1 MAIIKAVSSK
11 APIKT
16 AITYISKSEK
26 TESKLLGGY
35 NITPDT
41 AYEEMQST
49 KEIWGKTDGRTYKH
63 YVQSFAPDELI
74 TPEQA
79 HEIAKEFV
87 ECCPQFKGF
96 EVLIATHQDKE
107 HIHTHFVLNSVSFED
122 GHKFQQ
128 KSTELQAM
136 KDLSDKICLAHG
148 LSLTYKG
155 KAFDGSKR
163 EETTAYRKGQY
174 RFLKRAEQGE
184 VKSYVQDIALAVMDC
199 RECATSR
206 SEFVELMNAQGYA
219 VKWEDNLKYITFTD
233 LLRQEQGEKQCK
245 IRNNKLE
252 KYYHVDFSKEG
263 LENEFVN
270 NARRNQEEQARVVRT
285 DTITQQGRTVINDTE
300 TVIRQSAVNIN
311 CSDTLTGKLTE
322 ERRVTRITLNGTD
335 TKIKNSTA
343 SRADREA
350 ERERLRVEESRRIAE
365 QLEREREE
373 LAKRAEKISR
383 GDFSRRQTGSK
394 CYSKGIV
401 RTKPS

>member
-128 KSTELQAM
+128 KSTELPAM

-155 KAFDGSKR
+155 KAFDGSER
-163 EETTAYRKGQY
+163 EETAHG
-174 RFLKRAEQGE
+174 
-184 VKSYVQDIALAVMDC
+184 
-199 RECATSR
+199 
-206 SEFVELMNAQGYA
+206 
-219 VKWEDNLKYITFTD
+219 
-233 LLRQEQGEKQCK
+233 LLR
-245 IRNNKLE
+245 
-252 KYYHVDFSKEG
+252 
-263 LENEFVN
+263 
-270 NARRNQEEQARVVRT
+270 RR
-285 DTITQQGRTVINDTE
+285 
-300 TVIRQSAVNIN
+300 
-311 CSDTLTGKLTE
+311 
-322 ERRVTRITLNGTD
+322 RR
-335 TKIKNSTA
+335 
-343 SRADREA
+343 
-350 ERERLRVEESRRIAE
+350 
-365 QLEREREE
+365 
-373 LAKRAEKISR
+373 
-383 GDFSRRQTGSK
+383 
-394 CYSKGIV
+394 
-401 RTKPS
+401 